1 MTEMTAA
8 TEKGSMVRK
17 VAVTGVCSAMALILM
32 YLHLPVKY
40 LGFLEMEFSDVPA
53 VFCGLLFGPVAGV
66 LVELI
71 KNLLKLFGTTTAGVG
86 EFANFIMMSFYV
98 AAISVTAKKWK
109 GRSSAYRYAMSFAA
123 GTVALII
130 AGIAVNYLITFPL
143 YIRLY
148 FGGNEAA
155 LIGAAQAMLP
165 DSLKWIASSFERM
178 ILLAVPPFNLVK
190 GIIVSI
196 AAYLVY
202 KAVGNRL

>member
-1 MTEMTAA
+1 MTETTAN
-8 TEKGSMVRK
+8 TTTNQITRK
-17 VAVTGVCSAMALILM
+17 VAVIGVCSAMALILM
-32 YLHLPVKY
+32 YIHFPIKY

-53 VFCGLLFGPVAGV
+53 VFCGLLFGPAAGV

-86 EFANFIMMSFYV
+86 ELANFIMMSCYV
-98 AAISVTAKKWK
+98 LGISISAKKLK
-109 GRSSAYRYAMSFAA
+109 GASAIKRYGVSFFV
-123 GTVALII
+123 GTIALIL
-130 AGIAVNYLITFPL
+130 AGIAVNYVITFPL

-148 FGGNEAA
+148 FGGNEEA
-155 LIGAAQAMLP
+155 LVGVAQGTLP
-165 DSLKWIASSFERM
+165 NALKGMASSVGKM

-196 AAYLVY
+196 VAYLVY